1 MRHIL
6 TLSRSAVIVRHWF
19 EIDLTDCSMEHGARV
34 ELRELPAQAHRG
46 SESAAQVITL
56 DRPLWRADLFDRL
69 RDEAGSFGVAH
80 YHPWFGGDEPCDRT
94 WDPALTADPWR
105 WLGDQFAS
113 LGAAAGQ
120 DPWPLDPEDAREL
133 PGLADQVV
141 TLAQA
146 VRAAALR
153 VGRGVLPADPG
164 CPGVGSAHDRQPGA
178 AGAARRGLGI
188 TVDGQPRRPGLR

>member
-1 MRHIL
+1 VRHIL

-19 EIDLTDCSMEHGARV
+19 EIDLTDCSMEHGARI

-56 DRPLWRADLFDRL
+56 DRPLWRADLFDRW
-69 RDEAGSFGVAH
+69 RDEAGTFGVAH
-80 YHPWFGGDEPCDRT
+80 HHPWFSGDEPCERT

-113 LGAAAGQ
+113 LGTAAGQ
-120 DPWPLDPEDAREL
+120 DRWPLDPEDAREL

-141 TLAQA
+141 TLSRQFAPQ
-146 VRAAALR
+146 R
-153 VGRGVLPADPG
+153 
-164 CPGVGSAHDRQPGA
+164 CGSAAECFRLTRDVRESVQLMIDGLEQPELLDVA
-178 AGAARRGLGI
+178 WVSPWMASPNPPA
-188 TVDGQPRRPGLR
+188 

>member
-1 MRHIL
+1 VRHIL

-19 EIDLTDCSMEHGARV
+19 EIDLTDSSMEHGARI
-34 ELRELPAQAHRG
+34 ELRELPAAAHRG

-69 RDEAGSFGVAH
+69 RDAAGSFGVAH
-80 YHPWFGGDEPCDRT
+80 YHPWFDGNEPCDRT

-113 LGAAAGQ
+113 RGTAAGRG
-120 DPWPLDPEDAREL
+120 PWPLDPEDAREL

-141 TLAQA
+141 TLARQFA
-146 VRAAALR
+146 
-153 VGRGVLPADPG
+153 PQH
-164 CPGVGSAHDRQPGA
+164 CGSAAECFRLTQDVRESVQLMIESLEQPDRLDA
-178 AGAARRGLGI
+178 AWVSPWMASPSTPA
-188 TVDGQPRRPGLR
+188 

>member
-1 MRHIL
+1 VRHIL

-19 EIDLTDCSMEHGARV
+19 EIDLSDCSLEHGARV

-80 YHPWFGGDEPCDRT
+80 YHPRFDGNEPCDRT

-120 DPWPLDPEDAREL
+120 RPWPLDPEDAREL

-141 TLAQA
+141 TLARQFA
-146 VRAAALR
+146 PQR
-153 VGRGVLPADPG
+153 
-164 CPGVGSAHDRQPGA
+164 CGSAAECFRLTRDARESVQLMIDSLEQPGRLDVA
-178 AGAARRGLGI
+178 WVSPWMASPSAPA
-188 TVDGQPRRPGLR
+188 